1 MDDFTVYGS
10 SFDVCLGEEVVKGSH
25 EWGFSIGN
33 VEMGGGMR
41 RRVHRGEREEEQ
53 EDIESEEEEEEG
65 HHPSS
70 FLPVIPDSNKYYMWH
85 AYVSD

>member
-1 MDDFTVYGS
+1 
-10 SFDVCLGEEVVKGSH
+10 
-25 EWGFSIGN
+25 
-33 VEMGGGMR
+33 MR

-70 FLPVIPDSNKYYMWH
+70 FLPVIPDSNKYYM
-85 AYVSD
+85 